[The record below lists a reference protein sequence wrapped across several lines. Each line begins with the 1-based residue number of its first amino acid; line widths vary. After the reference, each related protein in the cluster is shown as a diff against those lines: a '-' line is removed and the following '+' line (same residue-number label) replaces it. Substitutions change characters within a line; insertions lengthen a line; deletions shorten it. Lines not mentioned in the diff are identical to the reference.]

1 MVYIN
6 IDDTEKKLVISTK
19 KMVKKQTKYIID
31 KQYKQCYNTDI
42 NKKWCMFLTQYN
54 RKAVGMSNVHN
65 FLQKCANLCNIK
77 ICNQERTQNR
87 MRRSIKKAMSL
98 TLASAMTLSLAACG
112 GSNTAKETTAAAAA
126 DTTAAE
132 SSAVGDAADSQ
143 EPVELKFSWWG
154 GDSRHEATEKAVAAF
169 MEKYP
174 YMTVTTEYGAW
185 SGWEEK
191 QALNI
196 MGGNA
201 ADVMQINWNWIES
214 YSGNGTN
221 FANLEDYSNVLN
233 LTQFPSDA
241 LELCKADGKLMAVPV
256 ALTGRLFYW
265 NKTTFDEVGVAL
277 PTDEASLF
285 AAGEAFKAYN
295 EDYYPL
301 ALGEYDRMIFLVYYL
316 ESVYGKPWVENGE
329 VQYTEEEIATGMD
342 FINKLE
348 DGHVIPTLA
357 TINGDMADSLDK
369 NAKWIDGK
377 YAGIFEWDSSASK
390 FQKAVVESTN
400 KPNQEFVIGDFIKFG
415 DYNGGFTKISMG
427 LAVSANSAHPKE
439 AAMLINYLLNDP
451 EGIEICSTERGI
463 PCSAAAKTVLDE
475 KNLGNALVKE
485 ANAKVMD
492 HSKFP
497 LDSKF
502 EHNDLKANPDGV
514 YYKVFGKLSSD
525 DYDAAAATKALLDG
539 VNETL
544 GN

>member
-1 MVYIN
+1 M
-6 IDDTEKKLVISTK
+6 KKN
-19 KMVKKQTKYIID
+19 VKK
-31 KQYKQCYNTDI
+31 
-42 NKKWCMFLTQYN
+42 
-54 RKAVGMSNVHN
+54 V
-65 FLQKCANLCNIK
+65 
-77 ICNQERTQNR
+77 
-87 MRRSIKKAMSL
+87 MSL
-98 TLASAMTLSLAACG
+98 ALASMMALSVAACG
-112 GSNTAKETTAAAAA
+112 GTSSGSG
-126 DTTAAE
+126 AE
-132 SSAVGDAADSQ
+132 SSGAEAQDTAASSDASSTDSQ
-143 EPVELKFSWWG
+143 EPVEIKFSWWG
-154 GDSRHEATEKAVAAF
+154 GDSRHEATEAAVAAF

-174 YMTVTTEYGAW
+174 YITVTTEYGAW

-221 FANLEDYSNVLN
+221 FANLEDYADVLD
-233 LTQFPSDA
+233 LTQFPEDS

-265 NKTTFDEVGVAL
+265 NKTTFDEVGVDI

-316 ESVYGKPWVENGE
+316 ESVYGKAWVEDGQ
-329 VQYTEEEIATGMD
+329 VQYSADEIAEGME
-342 FINKLE
+342 FINKME

-357 TINGDMADSLDK
+357 VINGDMADSLDK

-390 FQKAVVESTN
+390 FQKAVAESTN
-400 KPNQEFVIGDFIKFG
+400 KPGQEFVIGDFIKFG

-427 LAVSANSAHPKE
+427 LAVSATSEHPKE

-451 EGIEICSTERGI
+451 EGVEICGTERGI
-463 PCSAAAKTVLDE
+463 PCSAAALAVLDE
-475 KNLGNALVKE
+475 KGLGDDIVKE
-485 ANAKVMD
+485 ANTKVLAY
-492 HSKFP
+492 SKFP
-497 LDSKF
+497 LDTKF

-514 YYKVFGKLSSD
+514 YYKVFGKLSTH
-525 DYDAAAATKALLDG
+525 DYDAAQAAEALLDG